1 MVERPPF
8 LCAGFIAVGRAQLER
23 LLRAWANLVKIP
35 FLADNE
41 NLLFYIFKHLEGV
54 HATEVLGDIRPI
66 IVGTNA
72 LRRCKSFRR
81 RASTSHATALK
92 AIFFAKV
99 LIAPWIGLV

>member
-1 MVERPPF
+1 
-8 LCAGFIAVGRAQLER
+8 
-23 LLRAWANLVKIP
+23 LVNIP

-54 HATEVLGDIRPI
+54 RATQVLGDIHPI
-66 IVGTNA
+66 IVGMNA

-81 RASTSHATALK
+81 RANTSRTMALK

-99 LIAPWIGLV
+99 LIVPWIGLV